1 MNIYDI
7 FNGKKRP
14 KQSTVS
20 ESRIE
25 IIHEFAE
32 PEPGDSGESGVPEQV
47 HQLANRW
54 WNYADPEDQEK
65 IEAVLR
71 SLGWTISQVE
81 SEDDAVQLQYRDGS
95 VEFISADEFD
105 PDMHEDT
112 DQFSSAG
119 LNGVAATQDSDN
131 VASPVGSGVEEGSND
146 GKEDNFTIDDI
157 KNLEKIR
164 DFETLKAHAKE
175 LIKGK
180 PARRMKPEKI
190 SWFYNHIDTLKNPLA
205 VIKMMYDLMLA
216 GEGHKVIGSRN
227 SMSSNSYRTK
237 FGEQGVAE
245 DTGSWIVYDPET
257 KQIKK
262 RFKTHTAGKSYARAH
277 GLGFASSEYYFDT
290 VKEPAVA
297 EAQTDYQKRR
307 ARERDVDAGRPVKPV
322 PKNPQTDYARKRAKE
337 KRDLELFGEDDV
349 DDFVKAGGKITY
361 GKPQK
366 GPRRPGLS
374 LASRHIGGG
383 GDKMKPSRT
392 GRAGAAVGGKPVG
405 IKEEQDTSGV
415 EQAIIRRIMVAHTD
429 LLKQFG
435 PEKVMQAAEEV
446 AYNVGDV
453 DEIGTS
459 DVSAY
464 VNQVKQI
471 LGAEA

>member
-7 FNGKKRP
+7 FNGKKQP

-119 LNGVAATQDSDN
+119 LNGVA
-131 VASPVGSGVEEGSND
+131 EGSND

-262 RFKTHTAGKSYARAH
+262 RFKTHTAGKSYAQTH
-277 GLGFASSEYYFDT
+277 KLGFASSEYYFDR
-290 VKEPAVA
+290 VKEPVNELDVNTLKSYAH
-297 EAQTDYQKRR
+297 KR
-307 ARERDVDAGRPVKPV
+307 
-322 PKNPQTDYARKRAKE
+322 
-337 KRDLELFGEDDV
+337 
-349 DDFVKAGGKITY
+349 
-361 GKPQK
+361 
-366 GPRRPGLS
+366 
-374 LASRHIGGG
+374 
-383 GDKMKPSRT
+383 
-392 GRAGAAVGGKPVG
+392 
-405 IKEEQDTSGV
+405 
-415 EQAIIRRIMVAHTD
+415 
-429 LLKQFG
+429 QFR
-435 PEKVMQAAEEV
+435 
-446 AYNVGDV
+446 
-453 DEIGTS
+453 
-459 DVSAY
+459 
-464 VNQVKQI
+464 
-471 LGAEA
+471 